1 MVTPKTHTLV
11 STTNEKFKYL
21 EGSSNFLFRD
31 EQYNVYWF
39 GTFHTSRVVKEKRT
53 KKTITITTLNSVYK
67 FKENK

>member
-1 MVTPKTHTLV
+1 MV

-21 EGSSNFLFRD
+21 EGSINFLFKD

-39 GTFHTSRVVKEKRT
+39 GCFHTSMVVKEKRT
-53 KKTITITTLNSVYK
+53 KNTITITTLNSVYK